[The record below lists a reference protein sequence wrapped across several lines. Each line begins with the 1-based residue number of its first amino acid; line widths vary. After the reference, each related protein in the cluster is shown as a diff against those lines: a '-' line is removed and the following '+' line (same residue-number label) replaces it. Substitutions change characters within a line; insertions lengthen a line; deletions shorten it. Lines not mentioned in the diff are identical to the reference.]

1 MCFILLFPERSGQ
14 RRLWVSGLFG
24 SLLILYTVPAS
35 GVDLHARL
43 RTAQMETSNITL
55 RRPVMN
61 RYHDVGDREL
71 VSYLLTGDQLAF
83 EEIYSRYS
91 AILFRYACDK
101 TDRREDAEEIIQET
115 FVWLW
120 TKRETIGHVTE
131 LRPYLY
137 GIVKHKIFNYIRH
150 SLIRRRYAE
159 NYTRFESTFD
169 NSNIEWND
177 VVDMQSNIDRRIAE
191 LPERCRTAFKL
202 SRVDQL
208 PIHRIAEEMK
218 ISSRT
223 VENYITQ
230 ALKHLRATVPN
241 YKEPGER

>member
-1 MCFILLFPERSGQ
+1 MLPAGSTAPMKAYAFITSIFFLLKEALLRSLPFEDPGEMCGTI
-14 RRLWVSGLFG
+14 
-24 SLLILYTVPAS
+24 
-35 GVDLHARL
+35 
-43 RTAQMETSNITL
+43 L
-55 RRPVMN
+55 RRRGMN
-61 RYHDVGDREL
+61 PYHDVTDHVL
-71 VSYLLTGDQLAF
+71 VSHLLTGDRSAF

-91 AILFRYACDK
+91 TILFRYACDK

-120 TKRETIGHVTE
+120 THRESIGHVTE

-150 SLIRRRYAE
+150 SLIRRKYAE
-159 NYTRFESTFD
+159 NYAHFETTYD

-177 VVDMQSNIDRRIAE
+177 VVDMQNNIDRSIAQ
-191 LPERCRTAFKL
+191 LPERCRMAFTL
-202 SRVDQL
+202 SRVEHL
-208 PIHRIAEEMK
+208 PIQTIAEQMN

-230 ALKHLRATVPN
+230 ALKHLRTTVPN
-241 YKEPGER
+241 YHERGS